1 MVGEGRQRYT
11 AEEVKA
17 FRYWIQG
24 YARFYEPLVQAYF
37 EAKGYKIVRHPAVI
51 DRRDIQRIIADLY
64 DGEIARSQ
72 VLPVERYREH
82 LRRRSRMLP
91 DFLLERDGE
100 CFLAECKSWGGFGS
114 GKFELETARE
124 SFVEEP
130 RQGTM
135 LLVRRVG
142 PYEIAGKILVVSSR
156 SHDARRVEQFLADA
170 FMTRL
175 QLLYLD
181 EILREPELRPAIE
194 RQLSLLDAAVAEL
207 RADLLGQTGGALDDG
222 GTQAVE

>member
-1 MVGEGRQRYT
+1 VAEDEKPQHT
-11 AEEVKA
+11 AEEIRA

-37 EAKGYKIVRHPAVI
+37 EASGYRVVQHPAVVGPK
-51 DRRDIQRIIADLY
+51 DIQRLIADLY
-64 DGEIARSQ
+64 DGEIAHSK

-82 LRRRSRMLP
+82 LRRRKRLLP

-114 GKFELETARE
+114 GKFDLDTARG

-130 RQGTM
+130 RQGAM
-135 LLVRRVG
+135 LLVRRLG
-142 PYEIAGKILVVSSR
+142 RSDIAGKILVVSSR
-156 SHDARRVEQFLADA
+156 SPAAKRVEQFLAEA

-175 QLLYLD
+175 EILYLD
-181 EILREPELRPAIE
+181 EILRRPEVRPAIE
-194 RQLSLLDAAVAEL
+194 RQFALLHAAVASL
-207 RADLLGQTGGALDDG
+207 RADLLGETGGASHG
-222 GTQAVE
+222 GTQTLE